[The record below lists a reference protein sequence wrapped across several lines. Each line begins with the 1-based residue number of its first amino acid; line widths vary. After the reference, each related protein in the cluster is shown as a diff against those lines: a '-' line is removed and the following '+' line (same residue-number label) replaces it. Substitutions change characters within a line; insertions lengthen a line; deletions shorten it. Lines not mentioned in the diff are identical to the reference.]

1 MVLGADNV
9 EQNVD
14 DPDQDLTGT
23 GAAES
28 ARLQEWELEKVGL
41 GVFHMTW
48 STQSCLGWPRCLYD
62 PPRYTVVECMS
73 LENIVPVALQ
83 VEGVMPGDSRP
94 GE

>member
-48 STQSCLGWPRCLYD
+48 STQLCLGRSKYLEY
-62 PPRYTVVECMS
+62 PPRDKLVDFLS
-73 LENIVPVALQ
+73 L
-83 VEGVMPGDSRP
+83 
-94 GE
+94 